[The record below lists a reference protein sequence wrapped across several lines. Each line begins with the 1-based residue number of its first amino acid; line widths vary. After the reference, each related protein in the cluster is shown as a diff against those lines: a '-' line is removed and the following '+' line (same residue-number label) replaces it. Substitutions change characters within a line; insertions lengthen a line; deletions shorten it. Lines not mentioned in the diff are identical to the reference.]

1 MRGSY
6 RTPPSRFEFH
16 PLEWTVGFGQRVV
29 GSAQRVGAPDGP
41 SVAGAQCGWE
51 GGGRRC
57 AAWAGC
63 GAAQGANLTEF
74 TAGQLRSGLDARA
87 QDDHDRSERNAKSL
101 RQYFSK
107 VDDAPK
113 VATDLLSGALMLTE
127 AELLRHFEVGDILQH
142 NSPSRLGQDELIK
155 LVFACEVRP

>member
-1 MRGSY
+1 
-6 RTPPSRFEFH
+6 
-16 PLEWTVGFGQRVV
+16 
-29 GSAQRVGAPDGP
+29 
-41 SVAGAQCGWE
+41 
-51 GGGRRC
+51 
-57 AAWAGC
+57 
-63 GAAQGANLTEF
+63 
-74 TAGQLRSGLDARA
+74 
-87 QDDHDRSERNAKSL
+87 L

-155 LVFACEVRP
+155 LVFACEVRPCSIRPRAWRIFVAEYTALGHTGDG